1 MRSGVE
7 RQVPGQF
14 EAGEGKRLW
23 FFIPAGRRER
33 TVCPPPLSSSLLF
46 PSLVSVAKVSRI
58 TKEDHSPR
66 QMPDLIG
73 RRSAPFF
80 DSNANSGERDSVN
93 V

>member
-23 FFIPAGRRER
+23 FFIPAGRREP
-33 TVCPPPLSSSLLF
+33 VCPPLSSS
-46 PSLVSVAKVSRI
+46 PPLVSVAKVSRI

-73 RRSAPFF
+73 RRSAPLF
-80 DSNANSGERDSVN
+80 DSNANSGKRDSVN

>member
-14 EAGEGKRLW
+14 EAGGGRKRLW
-23 FFIPAGRRER
+23 FFIPAGTPVRLS
-33 TVCPPPLSSSLLF
+33 PPL
-46 PSLVSVAKVSRI
+46 LVNVAKVSRI
-58 TKEDHSPR
+58 TKEGHSPR

-73 RRSAPFF
+73 RTVPSSRRF
-80 DSNANSGERDSVN
+80 ERIPVN